1 MPTLVILR
9 IGGAKNLNKLLI
21 IAGLCTITALSGCSK
36 DTGKNDVYEE
46 SGNTINV
53 NNKRHELYNE
63 GASRKIRNDSTN
75 YGFVRHQKSPIM
87 NANTA
92 NDHYTALDR
101 EQLANIISKY
111 SANIRH
117 VHDVA
122 TLVTDQ
128 EVLIA
133 YRTDTK
139 NRNLTADQV
148 KKTAFSVVPR
158 YYHVYVT
165 DNATLMRDVQNLAGL
180 DSTSRHARSS
190 VNSVIT
196 QMLKSP
202 QGARLNASEDENG
215 RTPDDFNVK
224 STPNANNKNY
234 NNTRN
239 LDKNTNGGGKNTNNN
254 NNNK

>member
-1 MPTLVILR
+1 M
-9 IGGAKNLNKLLI
+9 KKLLI
-21 IAGLCTITALSGCSK
+21 IAGLCTLTALSGCAK

-53 NNKRHELYNE
+53 NNKRNELYNE
-63 GASRKIRNDSTN
+63 GAGRKIRNDSTD
-75 YGFVRHQKSPIM
+75 YGFVRHQKSPLM
-87 NANTA
+87 NDNTA

-111 SANIRH
+111 SANIH
-117 VHDVA
+117 NVHDVA

-133 YRTDTK
+133 YKTDSK
-139 NRNLTADQV
+139 NRDLTADQV

-158 YYHVYVT
+158 YYHVYVS
-165 DNATLMRDVQNLAGL
+165 DNATLMRDVENLASM
-180 DSTSRHARSS
+180 DSASRNSRHS

-215 RTPDDFNVK
+215 RTPDDYDIKN
-224 STPNANNKNY
+224 TPNWNNKNY
-234 NNTRN
+234 NNAAKK
-239 LDKNTNGGGKNTNNN
+239 LDKNTNGGGK
-254 NNNK
+254 